1 MDLYNNIITRRIN
14 QWIRLRFV
22 APKIRNRLKKRD
34 ISILCNNCTGG
45 FILHDLGLR
54 FDSPTINMFFH
65 GLDFFDF
72 VEHLEHY
79 VKQPLIQI
87 PNPKYDPAAPD
98 YPVAILAGGG
108 YSQGY

>member
-1 MDLYNNIITRRIN
+1 MNYNGRITRHIN
-14 QWIRLRFV
+14 QWLRPRIV
-22 APKIRNRLKKRD
+22 TPKKRARLVKED

-72 VEHLEHY
+72 IEHFEY
-79 VKQPLIQI
+79 YITKPLIQI

-98 YPVAILAGGG
+98 YPVAILSGGRIVKT
-108 YSQGY
+108 

>member
-1 MDLYNNIITRRIN
+1 MNIFNNKITYRWN
-14 QWIRLRFV
+14 KWIRNKYL
-22 APKIRNRLKKRD
+22 APKKRKQLRRKD

-65 GLDFFDF
+65 DLDFFDF
-72 VEHLEHY
+72 IEHFEHY
-79 VKQPLIQI
+79 ITKPLIQI

-98 YPVAILAGGG
+98 YPVASLSGGRILKT
-108 YSQGY
+108 